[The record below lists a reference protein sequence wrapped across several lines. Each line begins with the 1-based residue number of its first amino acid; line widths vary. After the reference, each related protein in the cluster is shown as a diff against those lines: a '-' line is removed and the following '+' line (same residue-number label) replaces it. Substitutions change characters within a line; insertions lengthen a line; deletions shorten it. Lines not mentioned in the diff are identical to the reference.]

1 MTFAGHAAVVSSL
14 HRHPPEDIVTTEAPP
29 GYIAVD
35 LGKTHCRVK
44 LRSASTTTELRGAG
58 FPGFAAAGDVDL
70 ALDAIRP
77 LVSAVLDADRDVA
90 ALGVGAAGV
99 ESNPDAAREA
109 ARRIRSLWGFDV
121 VIASD
126 VLTAHIGAFAAGAG
140 TVLVA
145 GTGSVAYRVD
155 TDGAVSRSDGW
166 GPWLG
171 DEGSGRWI
179 GQAGLACALR
189 SADRRG
195 PYTSLEEDARALA
208 GDIRHVP
215 RAVTGGAD
223 VARALASFAPV
234 VLARAA
240 AGDAVAAGIVRKAVC
255 RLAETAAS
263 IAAPHSPVSV
273 VGGLTGDPAFLHL
286 LLDELT
292 RRGLAV
298 RRPAGTSLDGAE
310 MLAARRDLPHERH
323 AIRV

>member
-1 MTFAGHAAVVSSL
+1 M
-14 HRHPPEDIVTTEAPP
+14 EEIVTRQAAPS
-29 GYIAVD
+29 YIAID

-44 LRSASTTTELRGAG
+44 LRRASTTTELRGAG
-58 FPGFAAAGDVDL
+58 FPGFAAAGNVNL
-70 ALDAIRP
+70 ALDAIQP
-77 LVSAVLDADRDVA
+77 LVSTIMDEGPDIVG
-90 ALGVGAAGV
+90 LGAGAAGV

-109 ARRIRSLWGFDV
+109 AQRIRSLWGFDV

-126 VLTAHIGAFAAGAG
+126 VLTAHIGAFGAGPG

-155 TDGAVSRSDGW
+155 ADGTVSRSDGW

-195 PYTSLEEDARALA
+195 PHTSLEDDARAIA

-215 RAVTGGAD
+215 HAVTGGTD

-234 VLARAA
+234 VLARAT
-240 AGDAVAAGIVRKAVC
+240 AGDVVAGGIVRKAAR
-255 RLAETAAS
+255 RLAQTASS
-263 IAAPHSPVSV
+263 IADPRLPVSV
-273 VGGLTGDPAFLHL
+273 VGGLTNDTSFLRL
-286 LLDELT
+286 LLNELALRDLT
-292 RRGLAV
+292 T

-310 MLAARRDLPHERH
+310 MLAAHRDLPHEKH